1 LCFSAFPASF
11 SLLVSA
17 KTYQGQGE
25 TLPEI
30 VLKLHQRGHL
40 LGNEFLAS
48 FLVYCVHLVSFSCVF
63 VKHYIADTLGVSLAQ
78 PTPQYRL
85 GLIHFIHCPYKINLS
100 FIFMI
105 NIVKVVS
112 A

>member
-40 LGNEFLAS
+40 LGNDFLAD
-48 FLVYCVHLVSFSCVF
+48 FLVNYVHFVSFSCTF
-63 VKHYIADTLGVSLAQ
+63 AKHFLADTLGVSLAL

-85 GLIHFIHCPYKINLS
+85 GSYSFICCPYNQ
-100 FIFMI
+100 
-105 NIVKVVS
+105 
-112 A
+112 

>member
-30 VLKLHQRGHL
+30 VLKLHQRGHH
-40 LGNEFLAS
+40 LGNEFLAY
-48 FLVYCVHLVSFSCVF
+48 FLVYFVHIVSFSCVF
-63 VKHYIADTLGVSLAQ
+63 VQHFIADTLGVSLAQ

-85 GLIHFIHCPYKINLS
+85 GLIHFICCPYKNKS
-100 FIFMI
+100 FFHFLI